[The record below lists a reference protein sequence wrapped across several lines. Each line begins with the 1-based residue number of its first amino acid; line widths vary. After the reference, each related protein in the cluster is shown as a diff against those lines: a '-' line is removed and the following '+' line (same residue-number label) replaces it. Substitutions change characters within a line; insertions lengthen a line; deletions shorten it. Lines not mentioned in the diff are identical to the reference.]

1 MGGSNEWYEPII
13 LQSSPGNGRLTS
25 FALCRWIAQKEQP
38 ISSVKV
44 TQAPTEC
51 LLNCFS
57 NSPWILGSCTCQ
69 VYCVFSSSILR
80 RTSHGLT
87 WIPRVLAMFFLLTR
101 HLVLFSRG
109 FYQYVQK
116 EDSGTST
123 GALIVCESRHG
134 HMSCLGLPF
143 RFL

>member
-1 MGGSNEWYEPII
+1 M
-13 LQSSPGNGRLTS
+13 PG
-25 FALCRWIAQKEQP
+25 
-38 ISSVKV
+38 
-44 TQAPTEC
+44 
-51 LLNCFS
+51 
-57 NSPWILGSCTCQ
+57 
-69 VYCVFSSSILR
+69 ILR
-80 RTSHGLT
+80 IFIVNLETHFAWFDVDPKG
-87 WIPRVLAMFFLLTR
+87 IGYVFLLTR